1 MLKTMPIYSS
11 SAKVRNMPL
20 FTEMPEGLYTKVKS
34 ILIFRTQISLAYIC
48 KNILF
53 VMWETGYETYEAT
66 ERIRQRYY

>member
-1 MLKTMPIYSS
+1 MKSLYSVHSSLKL
-11 SAKVRNMPL
+11 VPL
-20 FTEMPEGLYTKVKS
+20 FTEMPESLYTKVKS

-53 VMWETGYETYEAT
+53 VMWETGYETYATT